1 MTIIRALISAL
12 FIAASAASATS
23 ALACSCARNPTAEGL
38 LRDAAAVFTGVAE
51 ESRSVAPGVSVTT
64 FRVTEG
70 FKGASEGAIVRVR
83 HPSGSS
89 ASCGVQ
95 FAPGTSY
102 TLTAHANGSGAG
114 LSASLCSAWMFMPQ
128 VGLGDEL
135 IARMRVLRRR

>member
-1 MTIIRALISAL
+1 MTMLRTLVSAL
-12 FIAASAASATS
+12 FIAASATS
-23 ALACSCARNPTAEGL
+23 VLACSCARNPTAEGL
-38 LRDAAAVFTGVAE
+38 LRDSAAVFTGVAQD
-51 ESRSVAPGVSVTT
+51 SRSVAPGISVTT

-70 FKGASEGAIVRVR
+70 FKGAREGAVVRVR

-95 FAPGTSY
+95 FSPGTSY
-102 TLTAHANGSGAG
+102 TLAAGGSGAR

-135 IARMRVLRRR
+135 IARMRALRGR